1 MPAQALP
8 VVKGARGSVLEE
20 DLHAGLCAAGDIRLD
35 LRHGSRGEEGDGED
49 ELHVGS
55 GEVLITNRT
64 IKKNQETMCA

>member
-1 MPAQALP
+1 
-8 VVKGARGSVLEE
+8 
-20 DLHAGLCAAGDIRLD
+20 